1 MGRGGGCITLISQT
15 IIKCIVGPEHKILFR
30 HIFYC
35 LQSKVVF
42 IQNII
47 ILSSFFF
54 YPYVL
59 LINFVE
65 DLSFS
70 SFQNFIIFRTI
81 NEQIKVYLIEII
93 IFFPAY
99 ENIIITL
106 LYFLKI
112 STQQGKFLN
121 YKFMLKRA

>member
-1 MGRGGGCITLISQT
+1 M
-15 IIKCIVGPEHKILFR
+15 
-30 HIFYC
+30 
-35 LQSKVVF
+35 
-42 IQNII
+42 
-47 ILSSFFF
+47 
-54 YPYVL
+54 L

-65 DLSFS
+65 DLSFPT
-70 SFQNFIIFRTI
+70 FRNFIIFRTI

-112 STQQGKFLN
+112 STQQGKILN